1 MMEAMK
7 VKRNLLLIG
16 FLKMA
21 AGLLLM
27 SVLLFLPAGTLHYY
41 GAWRL
46 LALLF
51 IPMLIVGVV
60 LYCKAPDLL
69 RKRLNS
75 REQEPEQRQVILLS
89 AMIFMIGFVLSGLDF
104 RFGWTQL
111 PLPAVLAGA
120 LLFLLAYGL
129 YIEVIRE
136 NTYLS
141 RTVEIQ
147 ENQKVIDTGLYS
159 IVRHPMYMA
168 VMLLFL
174 AMPLVLGS
182 AVSILPFLFIPAV
195 LAKRIKNEEAVLE
208 DGLPGYREYKT
219 KVKWRLIPF
228 IW

>member
-1 MMEAMK
+1 M
-7 VKRNLLLIG
+7 KRNLLLIG

-21 AGLLLM
+21 AGVLLM
-27 SVLLFLPAGTLHYY
+27 GALLFLPAGSLRYY

-75 REQEPEQRQVILLS
+75 REQEPEQRRVILLS

-136 NTYLS
+136 NAYLS

-174 AMPLVLGS
+174 AMPLVVGS
-182 AVSILPFLFIPAV
+182 AVSILPFLFIPTV
-195 LAKRIKNEEAVLE
+195 LTKRIKNEEMVLE
-208 DGLPGYREYKT
+208 DGLPGYREYKA

>member
-1 MMEAMK
+1 M
-7 VKRNLLLIG
+7 KRNLLLIG

-27 SVLLFLPAGTLHYY
+27 SVLLFLPAGTLHYH

-75 REQEPEQRQVILLS
+75 REQEPEQRRVILLS

-136 NTYLS
+136 NAYLS

-168 VMLLFL
+168 VILLFL

-182 AVSILPFLFIPAV
+182 AVAVLPFLFIPTV
-195 LAKRIKNEEAVLE
+195 LTKRIKNEEAVLE
-208 DGLPGYREYKT
+208 DGLSGYREYKA

>member
-1 MMEAMK
+1 MK
-7 VKRNLLLIG
+7 RHLLLRG
-16 FLKMA
+16 SLKMLS
-21 AGLLLM
+21 GLLSM
-27 SVLLFLPAGTLHYY
+27 GVLLFLPAGTLRYH

-51 IPMLIVGVV
+51 VPMLVAGVI

-69 RKRLNS
+69 RKRLNG
-75 REQEPEQRQVILLS
+75 REQEPEQRRVILLS
-89 AMIFMIGFVLSGLDF
+89 ATIFVTGFVLSGLDF

-120 LLFLLAYGL
+120 ALFLFAYGL
-129 YIEVIRE
+129 YAEVMRE
-136 NTYLS
+136 NAYLS

-147 ENQKVIDTGLYS
+147 ENQRVIDTGLYG

-168 VMLLFL
+168 AMLLFL

-182 AVSILPFLFIPAV
+182 AVAVVPFLFIPAV
-195 LAKRIKNEEAVLE
+195 LAKRIRNEEAVLE
-208 DGLPGYREYKT
+208 DGLPGYREYKA
-219 KVKWRLIPF
+219 KVKWRMIPF